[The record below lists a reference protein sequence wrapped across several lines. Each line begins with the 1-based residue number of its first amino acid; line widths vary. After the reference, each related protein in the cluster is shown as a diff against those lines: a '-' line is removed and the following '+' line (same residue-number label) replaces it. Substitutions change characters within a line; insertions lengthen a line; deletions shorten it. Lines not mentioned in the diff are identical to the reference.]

1 MKINALMAIG
11 MALVIVGAAGGAIG
25 LSGIG
30 GPYFS
35 LSVYTNVDEGYQNT
49 LRITLVNVEDPAGQA
64 VVVQFDGGFA
74 QTVELDSLGKAT
86 VGFKSGSPGYHFITC
101 HWAGGTES
109 AEATVGYIVVVGTPD
124 PDPIPD
130 EPVVPIIPIASLIA
144 AIGGV
149 MALIGTFGVKRLE

>member
-1 MKINALMAIG
+1 MHMNAWQIIG
-11 MALVIVGAAGGAIG
+11 VALIAVGLVGGAAG
-25 LSGIG
+25 LSISGE
-30 GPYFS
+30 PYFS
-35 LSVYTNVDEGYQNT
+35 LSVYTNVAEGTDNV
-49 LRITLVNVEDPAGQA
+49 LRITLLNVEDPAGQA

-101 HWAGGTES
+101 HWSGGTES

-130 EPVVPIIPIASLIA
+130 EPVVPIIPISSTVA
-144 AIGGV
+144 AVGGV
-149 MALIGTFGVKRLE
+149 VALIGTFGVKRLE